1 MSQLEKLKQEK
12 REAKAQMIIAKPLI
26 GYLGNKYDY
35 WKGIYDKANE
45 KITKLTNDKPKEN
58 KIFSRE
64 LVLVHLSGLYISLL
78 QGNCL
83 GKSDEDFKKQQE
95 KRHKICFNGFSKT
108 HPMPKILITWED
120 FKNYAVFQGYPMKE
134 RRELLDLV
142 INRGG
147 FVTYTIKNKTFYGIR
162 L

>member
-12 REAKAQMIIAKPLI
+12 REAKAQMTIARPLR

-35 WKGIYDKANE
+35 WKGVYDKANE
-45 KITKLTNDKPKEN
+45 KIIKLTNDKPKEK

-64 LVLVHLSGLYISLL
+64 LVLVHISGLYISLC
-78 QGNCL
+78 QDNYRGDSKEEWEN
-83 GKSDEDFKKQQE
+83 EQE
-95 KRHKICFNGFSKT
+95 KRKLLVFKNNHHSEII
-108 HPMPKILITWED
+108 PKVLLSWED
-120 FKNYAVFQGYPMKE
+120 IKDFAVFQGYPMKE
-134 RRELLDLV
+134 RRELFDLV

-147 FVTYTIKNKTFYGIR
+147 FVTYIVKKKTFYGIR